1 MIQTILTIV
10 SCTIIII
17 IGILLGILLNS
28 AWKYIDER
36 NEDLRKSREESIK
49 NIERLKKELDNL
61 KEK

>member
-10 SCTIIII
+10 SCTIVII
-17 IGILLGILLNS
+17 IGILLGILLHS
-28 AWKYIDER
+28 TWKYIDER

-61 KEK
+61 KEE

>member
-10 SCTIIII
+10 SCTIIIV

-28 AWKYIDER
+28 TWKYIDER
-36 NEDLRKSREESIK
+36 NEALRKSREESIK

-61 KEK
+61 KEE